1 MAKKKKDI
9 VMLTCSECGSRNYTL
24 RANEKRVRDLAKL
37 ELKKYC
43 GGERRHTLHK
53 AKRK

>member
-9 VMLTCSECGSRNYTL
+9 VVLTCSECGSRNYTL
-24 RANEKRVRDLAKL
+24 RENEKRIRDLAKL
-37 ELKKYC
+37 ELSKYC
-43 GGERRHTLHK
+43 KQDQKHTLHK